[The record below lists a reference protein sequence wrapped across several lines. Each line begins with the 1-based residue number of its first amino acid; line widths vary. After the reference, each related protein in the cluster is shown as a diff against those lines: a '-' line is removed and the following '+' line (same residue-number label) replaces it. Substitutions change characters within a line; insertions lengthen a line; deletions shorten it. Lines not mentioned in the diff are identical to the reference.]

1 MNRLEDESWCRL
13 ERGVRVTKR
22 SKVQLTDDISLTFYL
37 TATRKANRLKKTV
50 WIESIYYEILK
61 EKNVIISD
69 LVNYLLEK
77 YFREMGY
84 LDVEEYLDS
93 EDE

>member
-1 MNRLEDESWCRL
+1 M
-13 ERGVRVTKR
+13 TKR

>member
-1 MNRLEDESWCRL
+1 MRYQGTLKCRL
-13 ERGVRVTKR
+13 ERGVRVSKR
-22 SKVQLTDDISLTFYL
+22 SGVQLTDDISLTFYL

-50 WIESIYYEILK
+50 WIESIYYDILK
-61 EKNVIISD
+61 EKNIIISD

-84 LDVEEYLDS
+84 LNIEEYLS
-93 EDE
+93 LPG

>member
-1 MNRLEDESWCRL
+1 MNRLEDVRWCRL